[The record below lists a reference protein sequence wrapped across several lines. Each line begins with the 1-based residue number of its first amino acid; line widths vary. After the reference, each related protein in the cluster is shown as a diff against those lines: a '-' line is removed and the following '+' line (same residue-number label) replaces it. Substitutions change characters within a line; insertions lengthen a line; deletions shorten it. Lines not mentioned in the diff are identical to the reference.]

1 MEYNQI
7 IEMLKQCVDQK
18 MANDPM
24 HTKILNTKQ
33 KVLGVRTPKLREFA
47 KYVNK
52 NASKEQILALKDEFW
67 EETLLVGFV
76 LGYNKNI
83 DESFEQLKKFSK
95 RIDNWATC
103 DQTCSAHK
111 IFKKDLENKYFE
123 KFVDMSLSDE
133 EFIARVGLIMIMIY
147 YLKPEC
153 IDKIFVLLSQI
164 TNHAYYVDMAVAWL
178 ISYAIVKFP
187 EKTIDLLAQ
196 KKLTKFVQNR
206 AICKCRDSFRVD
218 KQVKEMLIE
227 YRIK

>member
-7 IEMLKQCVDQK
+7 IEGLKQCVDQK

-24 HTKILNTKQ
+24 HAKILNTKQ
-33 KVLGVRTPKLREFA
+33 KVLGVRTSKLREFA

-111 IFKKDLENKYFE
+111 IFKK
-123 KFVDMSLSDE
+123 
-133 EFIARVGLIMIMIY
+133 VGQSWN
-147 YLKPEC
+147 
-153 IDKIFVLLSQI
+153 IFHSG
-164 TNHAYYVDMAVAWL
+164 N
-178 ISYAIVKFP
+178 
-187 EKTIDLLAQ
+187 
-196 KKLTKFVQNR
+196 
-206 AICKCRDSFRVD
+206 
-218 KQVKEMLIE
+218 
-227 YRIK
+227 